1 MGLETKSKTIDGV
14 TVDVTQFQ
22 PLKGAALGFR
32 VLKAL
37 GPSLVRLLPI
47 IGADTKEEALGILL
61 NSDLDAL
68 GMSLAVL
75 NPPDLDYILRASL
88 EDAIATANGVRS
100 DLNSDDKI
108 NAAFAGKTPALLK
121 AAAFSLQ
128 VNFAGFFPGGSS
140 GSTGTATTPPTPV
153 KG

>member
-1 MGLETKSKTIDGV
+1 MGLETKNKNIDGIV
-14 TVDVTQFQ
+14 VDVTQFQ

-37 GPSLVRLLPI
+37 GPSLVRLLPMM
-47 IGADTKEEALGILL
+47 GAETKEEALGILL

-68 GMSLAVL
+68 GMSLAAL

-88 EDAIATANGVRS
+88 EDARATSNGARTE
-100 DLNSDDKI
+100 LNSDDNI
-108 NAAFAGKTPALLK
+108 NAAFAGKTPALIK

-128 VNFAGFFPGGSS
+128 VNFAGFFPGGSKNS
-140 GSTGTATTPPTPV
+140 PGDSNTPTPV